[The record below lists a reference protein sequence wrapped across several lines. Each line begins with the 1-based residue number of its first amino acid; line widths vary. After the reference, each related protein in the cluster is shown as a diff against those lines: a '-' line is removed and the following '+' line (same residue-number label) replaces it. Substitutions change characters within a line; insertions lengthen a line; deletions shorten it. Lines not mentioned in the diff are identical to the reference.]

1 MKPRAS
7 VPCLLI
13 LALAMSAGRADEL
26 FDFEVLQFRAKAL
39 AFQPHVE
46 AKMRV
51 PEWLQKL
58 NYDQINEIKFDSR
71 LAWWRTEELP
81 FQLGF
86 FHPGGLFN
94 RPVRVNEVIN
104 KVARPIGFS
113 SRYFDYGKHKP
124 GRVPSDLG
132 FAGFKVLHELNQA
145 GKWDELVSF
154 LGASYF
160 RALGKEH
167 HYGLSARGL
176 AVNTAEPGG
185 EEFPVLRNSGWNA
198 R

>member
-7 VPCLLI
+7 VPCLLM
-13 LALAMSAGRADEL
+13 LALAMSFSRADEL

-58 NYDQINEIKFDSR
+58 NYDQINEIRFDSR
-71 LAWWRTEELP
+71 LAWWRAEELP

-113 SRYFDYGKHKP
+113 RAISTTARTSPGACRPTSASR
-124 GRVPSDLG
+124 
-132 FAGFKVLHELNQA
+132 
-145 GKWDELVSF
+145 
-154 LGASYF
+154 AS
-160 RALGKEH
+160 RCCT
-167 HYGLSARGL
+167 S
-176 AVNTAEPGG
+176 
-185 EEFPVLRNSGWNA
+185 
-198 R
+198 